1 MNRDG
6 KYKESLIIL
15 LLWLRRVRMRFRAVR
30 LIDAH
35 DRVRR
40 PTVDFVADSSVK
52 GLPTNFVNGSFF
64 LFSFEM
70 IDFL

>member
-6 KYKESLIIL
+6 KYEESLIIL

-30 LIDAH
+30 LINAH

-40 PTVDFVADSSVK
+40 PTIDFVADSSIK
-52 GLPTNFVNGSFF
+52 GLPANAFQGGAA
-64 LFSFEM
+64 
-70 IDFL
+70 DKCP